1 MSSSFPISDLR
12 ESFLYVITKNKPVG
26 LLFMNRVIAVIEKL
40 ADRFGE
46 DARFTFKLSDEV
58 PKVVGAENIK
68 PGLLYFTIYHFN
80 TVTQLSSPKAIIAA
94 DSEENKVLDLS
105 AVLPTIH

>member
-26 LLFMNRVIAVIEKL
+26 LLFMNRVIAVTEKL

-58 PKVVGAENIK
+58 PKVVGAEDIK

-80 TVTQLSSPKAIIAA
+80 MVTQLSSPKAIIAA
-94 DSEENKVLDLS
+94 DPEENKVLDLTV
-105 AVLPTIH
+105 VLPTIH